1 MGTLNPVL
9 IQIFCKENMYFVLS
23 ANIVALLGD
32 MVANQEYQMIVTF
45 INFYCNVLIKWF
57 AFKYL
62 VATFVRYLVIN
73 K

>member
-1 MGTLNPVL
+1 
-9 IQIFCKENMYFVLS
+9 MYFVLS
-23 ANIVALLGD
+23 TNIVALPGD

-62 VATFVRYLVIN
+62 VAIFVRYLAIN

>member
-1 MGTLNPVL
+1 
-9 IQIFCKENMYFVLS
+9 MYFVLIT
-23 ANIVALLGD
+23 NIAALPDD

-62 VATFVRYLVIN
+62 VAIFVRYLVIN

>member
-1 MGTLNPVL
+1 
-9 IQIFCKENMYFVLS
+9 MYFVLS